1 MHTEM
6 KYRFLIHYTLS
17 FIGGYLGLYAIV
29 SRADVFGNAQTAN
42 LLGVVRD
49 LIGRDFS
56 DMLLRIGALLIYV
69 TAVILTVW
77 IPEHFSTDLRFISI
91 GIDIFA
97 ILLLGFFPSGM
108 SPVVALY
115 PVFFAMPFQWCTFKA
130 PGGYNSSTIF
140 STNNL
145 RQFTTALTQF
155 LMKKD
160 SSQRDKAKFYG
171 MTLLSFHTGAAMS
184 LILYMT
190 YGLSGVW
197 LCLIPAFYA
206 VWLIAEDRSTAA
218 DTSVVSQ
225 KRTSAQ
231 NSYKNLSYKKKEA

>member
-1 MHTEM
+1 
-6 KYRFLIHYTLS
+6 
-17 FIGGYLGLYAIV
+17 
-29 SRADVFGNAQTAN
+29 
-42 LLGVVRD
+42 
-49 LIGRDFS
+49 
-56 DMLLRIGALLIYV
+56 
-69 TAVILTVW
+69 
-77 IPEHFSTDLRFISI
+77 
-91 GIDIFA
+91 
-97 ILLLGFFPSGM
+97 
-108 SPVVALY
+108 
-115 PVFFAMPFQWCTFKA
+115 
-130 PGGYNSSTIF
+130 
-140 STNNL
+140 
-145 RQFTTALTQF
+145 
-155 LMKKD
+155 MKKD

>member
-29 SRADVFGNAQTAN
+29 SRADLFGNAQTAN

-49 LIGRDFS
+49 IIGRDFS
-56 DMLLRIGALLIYV
+56 DMMLRVGALLIYM

-91 GIDIFA
+91 GIDICA
-97 ILLLGFFPSGM
+97 VLLLGFLPARM

-145 RQFTTALTQF
+145 RQFTTAVTQF

-160 SSQRDKAKFYG
+160 DAQRDKAKFYG
-171 MTLLSFHTGAAMS
+171 MTLLSFHAGAALS

-197 LCLIPAFYA
+197 LCLVPAFYA
-206 VWLIAEDRSTAA
+206 VWLIAEDRHTVTAA
-218 DTSVVSQ
+218 TASE
-225 KRTSAQ
+225 KRRSA
-231 NSYKNLSYKKKEA
+231 NDSYTNLSYKKKEA

>member
-1 MHTEM
+1 
-6 KYRFLIHYTLS
+6 
-17 FIGGYLGLYAIV
+17 
-29 SRADVFGNAQTAN
+29 
-42 LLGVVRD
+42 
-49 LIGRDFS
+49 
-56 DMLLRIGALLIYV
+56 
-69 TAVILTVW
+69 
-77 IPEHFSTDLRFISI
+77 
-91 GIDIFA
+91 
-97 ILLLGFFPSGM
+97 
-108 SPVVALY
+108 
-115 PVFFAMPFQWCTFKA
+115 
-130 PGGYNSSTIF
+130 
-140 STNNL
+140 
-145 RQFTTALTQF
+145 
-155 LMKKD
+155 MKKD

-171 MTLLSFHTGAAMS
+171 MTLFSFHTGAAMS

>member
-29 SRADVFGNAQTAN
+29 SRADLFGNAQTAN

-49 LIGRDFS
+49 IIGRDFS
-56 DMLLRIGALLIYV
+56 DMMLRVGALLIYM

-91 GIDIFA
+91 GIDICA
-97 ILLLGFFPSGM
+97 VLLLGFLPARM

-145 RQFTTALTQF
+145 RQFTTAVTQF

-160 SSQRDKAKFYG
+160 DAQRDKAKFYG
-171 MTLLSFHTGAAMS
+171 MTLLSFHAGAALS
-184 LILYMT
+184 LILYM
-190 YGLSGVW
+190 YCGLSGVW
-197 LCLIPAFYA
+197 VCLISAFYA
-206 VWLIAEDRSTAA
+206 VWLIAADRSTAA
-218 DTSVVSQ
+218 DTSSVS
-225 KRTSAQ
+225 
-231 NSYKNLSYKKKEA
+231 KENFCPKQL

>member
-1 MHTEM
+1 
-6 KYRFLIHYTLS
+6 
-17 FIGGYLGLYAIV
+17 
-29 SRADVFGNAQTAN
+29 
-42 LLGVVRD
+42 
-49 LIGRDFS
+49 
-56 DMLLRIGALLIYV
+56 MLLRVGALLIYMA
-69 TAVILTVW
+69 AVILTVW

-145 RQFTTALTQF
+145 RQFTTAVTQF

-160 SSQRDKAKFYG
+160 SAQCDKAKFYG
-171 MTLLSFHTGAAMS
+171 MTLLSFHTGAALS

-190 YGLSGVW
+190 CGLSGVW
-197 LCLIPAFYA
+197 LCLVPAFYA
-206 VWLIAEDRSTAA
+206 VWLVSADRNTA
-218 DTSVVSQ
+218 DTPAVTRS
-225 KRTSAQ
+225 SA
-231 NSYKNLSYKKKEA
+231 SACSSFRNLSYKKKEA

>member
-29 SRADVFGNAQTAN
+29 SRADLFGNAQTAN

-49 LIGRDFS
+49 IIGRDFS
-56 DMLLRIGALLIYV
+56 DMMLRVGALLIYM

-155 LMKKD
+155 LMKRD

-190 YGLSGVW
+190 CGLSGVW
-197 LCLIPAFYA
+197 LCLVPAFYA
-206 VWLIAEDRSTAA
+206 VWLISEDRNTAA

>member
-145 RQFTTALTQF
+145 RQFTTAVTQF

-160 SSQRDKAKFYG
+160 TAQRDKAKFYG
-171 MTLLSFHTGAAMS
+171 MTLLSFHTGAALS
-184 LILYMT
+184 LILYMA